1 MAGILPAHRV
11 TLRQRISTLQRKP
24 RRVTITLNHATYV
37 TLQTL
42 ADEQGRSLSNLCAHY
57 LEIATSG

>member
-1 MAGILPAHRV
+1 MAPLPQANRA
-11 TLRQRISTLQRKP
+11 TLQQRFSTLQRKP

-37 TLQTL
+37 RLQTI